1 MVSFSQEMPRI
12 NPLLLNDIVESVV
25 TISNG
30 RFRLCLYLKSSIG
43 NRNERKL
50 RGKKK
55 VENKKIN
62 LRLCLVPE
70 NARKR
75 KLGRKK
81 QLKK

>member
-1 MVSFSQEMPRI
+1 MFVPKKFHRKQE
-12 NPLLLNDIVESVV
+12 
-25 TISNG
+25 
-30 RFRLCLYLKSSIG
+30 LKEI
-43 NRNERKL
+43 E
-50 RGKKK
+50 GKKK